1 MPDKIDHL
9 KQLLTARIVAL
20 FLEATLF
27 GAFLVTYF
35 VGLGELLHGNR
46 HEMSR
51 RNKILLGV
59 NTLMVVLAATV

>member
-1 MPDKIDHL
+1 MSDKINHL

-46 HEMSR
+46 QEMSR